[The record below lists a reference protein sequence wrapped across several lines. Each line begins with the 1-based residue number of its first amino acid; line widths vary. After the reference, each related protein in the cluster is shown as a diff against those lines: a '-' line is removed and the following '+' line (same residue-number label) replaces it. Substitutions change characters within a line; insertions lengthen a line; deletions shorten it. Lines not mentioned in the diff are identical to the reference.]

1 MSDNDFKPVLVG
13 LKGKSVCTLKQLSD
27 ASQRFPLD
35 DPFRFF
41 LPRVSPKRANTRNQ
55 FERTIRQLGTRG
67 KADIRFTPSIETL
80 DGGDARVTIHVSG
93 ADESGKTLSA
103 ERYVAHV
110 SWDDDNVHIDDI
122 TIQDFGGN
130 DENKQRILN
139 ALYEA
144 EGVINSTQ
152 WVKAWERLHGSHD
165 SYDFKGNTFLV
176 RSQEGLDDFTSFK
189 DIAVE
194 CGIWCWRA
202 DEPVDLIAL
211 DLEAKMKELLEE
223 AQEKL
228 QNNDKITSRSY
239 LNKAK
244 QIDETVD
251 FIHQLRATMGLIGT
265 HLDPLI
271 EQAKSA
277 WQELEEGRKSV
288 VQTYYT
294 LSAEGEEFLAFLK
307 QHELYPFTDM
317 DEAVIVNILNRIADS
332 VEGVAES
339 DLPTNTGAWTQLV
352 DRSLVESSE
361 R

>member
-1 MSDNDFKPVLVG
+1 MSDTDFKPVLVG
-13 LKGKSVCTLKQLSD
+13 LKGKSVCTLKQLQDS
-27 ASQRFPLD
+27 SQRFPLD
-35 DPFRFF
+35 HSFRFF

-55 FERTIRQLGTRG
+55 FERTVRQLGTRG

-110 SWDDDNVHIDDI
+110 SWDDDNAHIDDI
-122 TIQDFGGN
+122 AIQDFGGN
-130 DENKQRILN
+130 NENKQRILN

-228 QNNDKITSRSY
+228 ASNDKITSRSY

-277 WQELEEGRKSV
+277 WQELEKKHTAI

-294 LSAEGEEFLAFLK
+294 LSEEGEQFLAFLR
-307 QHELYPFTDM
+307 QHELYPFTNM
-317 DEAVIVNILNRIADS
+317 EEGVIVNILNRIADS
-332 VEGVAES
+332 AEGIAES
-339 DLPTNTGAWTQLV
+339 DLSTNTEAWTQLV
-352 DRSLVESSE
+352 DRSLVASSE

>member
-1 MSDNDFKPVLVG
+1 MSDAFRPILVG
-13 LKGKSVCTLKQLSD
+13 LKGKSKCTLKRLSD
-27 ASQRFPLD
+27 ASRRFPLD
-35 DPFRFF
+35 DPFRVY
-41 LPRVSPKRANTRNQ
+41 LPRISPKRANTRNQ

-67 KADIRFTPSIETL
+67 KKDIRFTPSIETL

-93 ADESGKTLSA
+93 TDENGKTLSA
-103 ERYVAHV
+103 ERYIAHI
-110 SWDDDNVHIDDI
+110 SWDDDNAHIENI
-122 TIQDFGGN
+122 SIQDLRGTA
-130 DENKQRILN
+130 ENKQRILN

-152 WVKAWERLHGSHD
+152 WVKAWERLHSAHN
-165 SYDFKGNTFLV
+165 SYDFRGNTFLV
-176 RSQEGLDDFTSFK
+176 RTQEGLDDFTSFK
-189 DIAVE
+189 GIAVE

-211 DLEAKMKELLEE
+211 DLEAKMKELLTE

-228 QNNDKITSRSY
+228 RNSDKITSRSY

-251 FIHQLRATMGLIGT
+251 FIYQLRATMGLIGE

-271 EQAKSA
+271 AQAKSA
-277 WQELEEGRKSV
+277 WQELEDGRTAI

-294 LSAEGEEFLAFLK
+294 LSAEGEEFLGFLR
-307 QHELYPFTDM
+307 QHELYPFTGM
-317 DEAVIVNILNRIADS
+317 AEAVIVNILNRIADS
-332 VEGVAES
+332 TNGVAES
-339 DLPTNTGAWTQLV
+339 DLPTCPEWTQIM
-352 DRSLVESSE
+352 DRSLVEASE